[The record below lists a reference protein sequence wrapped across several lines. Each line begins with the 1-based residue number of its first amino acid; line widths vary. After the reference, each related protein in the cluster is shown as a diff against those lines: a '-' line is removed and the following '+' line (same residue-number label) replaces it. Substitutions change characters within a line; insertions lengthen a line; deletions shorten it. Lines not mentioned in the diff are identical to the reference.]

1 MKIKYMGTHTA
12 VNVYP
17 ETGGEILCPRDRTVK
32 VPDSLGKRLLE
43 QKTNWKKV
51 RK

>member
-1 MKIKYMGTHTA
+1 MKIKYIGTDIA

-17 ETGGEILCPRDRTVK
+17 ETGGQILCKRNVATK

-51 RK
+51 GK

>member
-1 MKIKYMGTHTA
+1 MKIKYIGSSPG

-17 ETGGEILCPRDRTVK
+17 ETGGQILCKRDVATQ

-43 QKTNWKKV
+43 QKRNFKKA

>member
-1 MKIKYMGTHTA
+1 MKVRYIGDGPA
-12 VNVYP
+12 VNVFP
-17 ETGGEILCPRDRTVK
+17 ETGGQILCKKNVTTQ